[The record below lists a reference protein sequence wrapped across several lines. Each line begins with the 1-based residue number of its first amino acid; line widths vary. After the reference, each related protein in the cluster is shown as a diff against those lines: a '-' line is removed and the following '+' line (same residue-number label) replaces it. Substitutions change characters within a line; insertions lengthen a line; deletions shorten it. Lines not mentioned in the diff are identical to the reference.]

1 MWLACCAVECF
12 LFSIDFSRLV
22 PCLAPSYGVLL
33 GALFGVLF
41 VAVLLCLLLFLALMD
56 VLFLQSLTLQT
67 GIMD

>member
-22 PCLAPSYGVLL
+22 PCLAPSFGVLL
-33 GALFGVLF
+33 GVLF

>member
-33 GALFGVLF
+33 GALLGVLF
-41 VAVLLCLLLFLALMD
+41 VAVLLFLALMD